1 MVKAQLIRLLLSVAF
16 VVAMMSMLSS
26 ISMSSRRGS
35 PIVAVAVSAFSS
47 FDLPA
52 VQKRKLAAR
61 TGSSSTSTSRTM
73 DGNRMNQFSYS
84 RRPSRSLELHYQARF
99 HHNLKVLPFSTTRAT
114 RASNAMVSNSYFGLS
129 SSSTTMRLFSTS
141 TPPSSS
147 SLSLSSLSSSDD
159 KEQQNGRDDYDDFF
173 DDFDPADYTD
183 INRGFEN
190 DMYDNSDNSF
200 GGGGGGGRY
209 NSGRPGRGRGGGGRD
224 RRPGGG
230 GRGGGRYGGGGG
242 RGGRGGGRNDFD
254 PTRGH
259 DYIRDVDADSSNVDV
274 STIDA
279 LLAERLQARK
289 TGQFDVAD
297 DIRDVLLDDHGVL
310 VRDKDKVWRSGAS
323 RSGSGQKWMS
333 SRSGRNDRRSTGR
346 PRFQRDGYDSGDA
359 FGSGPP
365 IDPETGHDYSLAPDA
380 GPISGDVTEKEIHA
394 LIAERLSC
402 KLARD
407 FRRADDIQAQLF
419 EMDVLVN
426 DSQKLWRA
434 DGKSFGSNFV
444 PKQYTESEFSEGVS
458 STKMAEEIEKL
469 ISQRSMAKAERLYK
483 RADNLRDELM
493 SVYNVAVDDKLL
505 EWSVGGDFGST
516 TVDRDSKFKP
526 YSCARWSKV
535 PEDADEIQRLVEQRD
550 EARVKRQ
557 FETADEIREELRA
570 RDIVVDD
577 RKREWYDSSSV
588 DESDGFA
595 PPTENRQ
602 FRPYTKR
609 GAGGEDLTETDIET
623 ITNLINKRDE
633 HKNLRQFRS
642 ADEIRDR
649 LRNDYDVRLDDNNR
663 EWHVFSE
670 DYNMSTDTIIDDPE
684 VKSFIQQKVDERA
697 AAKTAKNY
705 DIADDIRY
713 DLERDY
719 NVIIDDRVREWYIKN
734 DGPVSYGRN
743 GSSSPVSISYSLDD
757 VEEEDDD
764 DDDEKY
770 DFYDDDDDDA
780 DADEAEEEEPEAS
793 TSSSTEELYD
803 IESLTVPELK
813 DLLREKGL
821 KVSGKKSELIER
833 LRS

>member
-1 MVKAQLIRLLLSVAF
+1 
-16 VVAMMSMLSS
+16 
-26 ISMSSRRGS
+26 
-35 PIVAVAVSAFSS
+35 
-47 FDLPA
+47 
-52 VQKRKLAAR
+52 
-61 TGSSSTSTSRTM
+61 
-73 DGNRMNQFSYS
+73 
-84 RRPSRSLELHYQARF
+84 
-99 HHNLKVLPFSTTRAT
+99 
-114 RASNAMVSNSYFGLS
+114 
-129 SSSTTMRLFSTS
+129 MRLFSTS
-141 TPPSSS
+141 TSSS
-147 SLSLSSLSSSDD
+147 SLSSSSSDD
-159 KEQQNGRDDYDDFF
+159 DEERLKRDDYDDFF
-173 DDFDPADYTD
+173 DDFDPADYAD
-183 INRGFEN
+183 VNRGFE
-190 DMYDNSDNSF
+190 DEVFDNSSDRF
-200 GGGGGGGRY
+200 GGGGGGGGGGRY

-224 RRPGGG
+224 RRFGG
-230 GRGGGRYGGGGG
+230 GRRGGGTYGGGSS
-242 RGGRGGGRNDFD
+242 RGGRGGERDDFD

-274 STIDA
+274 PAIDA

-297 DIRDVLLDDHGVL
+297 DIRDVLLDEHGVL

-333 SRSGRNDRRSTGR
+333 SRSGRNDRRNTGR
-346 PRFQRDGYDSGDA
+346 PRFQRGGYDSGDA

-380 GPISGDVTEKEIHA
+380 GPISGDLTEKEIHA

-426 DSQKLWRA
+426 DSKKLWRA
-434 DGKSFGSNFV
+434 DGKSFGSNFI
-444 PKQYTESEFSEGVS
+444 PKQYAESEFSEGVS
-458 STKMAEEIEKL
+458 SSKTAEEIEKL
-469 ISQRSMAKAERLYK
+469 VAQRSMAKAERLYK
-483 RADNLRDELM
+483 RADDLRDELM

-505 EWSVGGDFGST
+505 EWSVGGDFGAT

-535 PEDADEIQRLVEQRD
+535 PDDADEIQRLVEQRD

-557 FETADEIREELRA
+557 FDTADEIREELRA

-577 RKREWYDSSSV
+577 RKREWYDSSSL

-595 PPTENRQ
+595 PPTEKSQ
-602 FRPYTKR
+602 FRRYTKR
-609 GAGGEDLTETDIET
+609 GAGGEDLTETDIEF
-623 ITNLINKRDE
+623 ITNLITKREE
-633 HKNLRQFRS
+633 HKKLRQFRS

-649 LRNDYDVRLDDNNR
+649 LRNEYDVRLDDNNR

-670 DYNMSTDTIIDDPE
+670 EYNMSVDTVIDDPE
-684 VKSFIQQKVDERA
+684 VKAFIQQKVDERA
-697 AAKTAKNY
+697 AAKTSKNY
-705 DIADDIRY
+705 DVADDIRY

-719 NVIIDDRVREWYIKN
+719 NVIIDDRVREWYIEN
-734 DGPVSYGRN
+734 DGSVSYERN
-743 GSSSPVSISYSLDD
+743 GSSSPAPISDTL
-757 VEEEDDD
+757 DDD
-764 DDDEKY
+764 DEEDEDEDEDDEKY
-770 DFYDDDDDDA
+770 DFYDDVDAADDDA
-780 DADEAEEEEPEAS
+780 DGDDPEEPEAS
-793 TSSSTEELYD
+793 TSSSTADLND